1 MGKVLDNQCPCC
13 GAVLHYNASLL
24 KFKCE
29 YCNNEFTIKDLK
41 KIQDTTLQ
49 ESYKEDENDVNY
61 VEYHCSNCGAEI
73 IADEQTAATFCL
85 YCGNTAILKNK
96 LLGEFKPNKII
107 PFAKDKEEAVKAFM
121 GLSKGRPFMPKSF
134 NSKKNIEKITGLYV
148 PFWLFNVNTGGS
160 VNAVGTRVTH
170 WSAGN
175 THYTKTSYYDLIR
188 KGTMQFRQIPVDGST
203 RFDDDLM
210 NSLEPFY
217 FNRLEEYNHAY
228 LSGFLAEKYD
238 VVEDD
243 AYKFAEKRAI
253 ESAENIMVNSMVNFD
268 TKRVTERTISSNK
281 ASTEYV
287 LLPVWMVN
295 VKYGDKYYTFAMN
308 GQTGEIV
315 GDIPLNKTKV
325 VLWSIGLFLIIFSF
339 IILAS
344 LIIYYMEG
352 AV

>member
-41 KIQDTTLQ
+41 RIQDTTLK
-49 ESYKEDENDVNY
+49 ESYREDTNDVNY

-96 LLGEFKPNKII
+96 LSGEFKPSKII
-107 PFAKDKEEAVKAFM
+107 PFAKDKEEAIRAFV

-134 NSKKNIEKITGLYV
+134 NSKSNIEKITGLYV

-160 VNAVGTRVTH
+160 VNAVATKVTH

-188 KGTMQFRQIPVDGST
+188 KGTMQFKQIPVDGST
-203 RFDDDLM
+203 RFNDDLM

-238 VVEDD
+238 VLEND

-253 ESAENIMVNSMVNFD
+253 ESSENVMLNSMVNYN
-268 TKRVTERTISSNK
+268 TKRVTEKTISSNK
-281 ASTEYV
+281 ASSEYV

-295 VKYGDKYYTFAMN
+295 VKYKDKYYTFAMN

-315 GDIPLNKTKV
+315 GDIPLNKNKV

-339 IILAS
+339 VILAS
-344 LIIYYMEG
+344 LIIYLMEG

>member
-41 KIQDTTLQ
+41 KIQDTTLK
-49 ESYKEDENDVNY
+49 EEYKEDVKDINY
-61 VEYHCSNCGAEI
+61 VQYHCSNCGAEI

-96 LLGEFKPNKII
+96 LSGEFKPSKII
-107 PFAKDKEEAVKAFM
+107 PFSKDKESAVKAFV

-148 PFWLFNVNTGGS
+148 PFWLFNVNTGGKVS
-160 VNAVGTRVTH
+160 AVGTKVTH

-188 KGTMQFRQIPVDGST
+188 KGTMKFNQIPVDGST
-203 RFDDDLM
+203 RFNDDLM

-217 FNRLEEYNHAY
+217 YNRLEEYNHAY

-238 VVEDD
+238 VEEST
-243 AYKFAEKRAI
+243 AYTSAEKRAI
-253 ESAENIMVNSMVNFD
+253 QSSENIMLNSMVNYN
-268 TKRVTERTISSNK
+268 TKRVTEKTISANK
-281 ASTEYV
+281 ASSEYV

-295 VKYGDKYYTFAMN
+295 VKYGNTYHTFAMN

-315 GDIPLNKTKV
+315 GNIPLNKTKV
-325 VLWSIGLFLIIFSF
+325 VLWSIGIFLLVFSF
-339 IILAS
+339 VILAS
-344 LIIYYMEG
+344 LVIFYMGG
-352 AV
+352 AQ

>member
-29 YCNNEFTIKDLK
+29 YCGNEFNIKDLK
-41 KIQDTTLQ
+41 KIQDTTLK
-49 ESYKEDENDVNY
+49 EDYKEDEKDINY

-96 LLGEFKPNKII
+96 LSGEFKPSKII
-107 PFAKDKEEAVKAFM
+107 PFAKDKEEAVKAFI

-134 NSKKNIEKITGLYV
+134 NSKENIEKITGLYV
-148 PFWLFNVNTGGS
+148 PFWLFDVNTGGQ
-160 VNAVGTRVTH
+160 VNAVGTKVTH
-170 WSAGN
+170 WSVGD
-175 THYTKTSYYDLIR
+175 TRYTKTSYYDLVR
-188 KGTMQFRQIPVDGST
+188 KGTMQFKQIPVDGST
-203 RFDDDLM
+203 RFNDDLM
-210 NSLEPFY
+210 NSLEPFF
-217 FNRLEEYNHAY
+217 FNRLVEYNHAY

-238 VVEDD
+238 VLEQD
-243 AYKFAEKRAI
+243 AYESAEKRAI
-253 ESAENIMVNSMVNFD
+253 ISSESVMLNSMVNYN
-268 TKRVTERTISSNK
+268 TKQVTSKTISSNK
-281 ASTEYV
+281 ASSEYV
-287 LLPVWMVN
+287 LLPIWMVN
-295 VKYGDKYYTFAMN
+295 VKYKDAYHTFAMN

-325 VLWSIGLFLIIFSF
+325 VLWSIGIFLIVFSLFILASF
-339 IILAS
+339 IIYL
-344 LIIYYMEG
+344 LGG